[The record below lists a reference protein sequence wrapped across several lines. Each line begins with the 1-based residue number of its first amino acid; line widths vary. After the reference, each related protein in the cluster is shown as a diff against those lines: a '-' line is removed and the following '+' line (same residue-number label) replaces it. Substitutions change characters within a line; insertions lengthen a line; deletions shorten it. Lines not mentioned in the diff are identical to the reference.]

1 MIRAG
6 LPLLLALAVLAAA
19 PSPCGKERWAV
30 KVGRDAGAGKIE
42 LHAPL
47 ETTIAGMR
55 AWSAPSTLG
64 PDRVAPHETSQYS
77 LSATLSGYKL
87 EADRD
92 IHLVLS
98 DSLGATVIAEIPAP
112 ACASGSPWQSR
123 IAAARASFLRRFRVS
138 EKYRREK
145 VPVRIEGI
153 GFFDFIHGQTG
164 VAPNG
169 IEIHPVLAV
178 AFPGAR

>member
-1 MIRAG
+1 MTRLA
-6 LPLLLALAVLAAA
+6 LLLLVALAVLAAA
-19 PSPCGKERWAV
+19 ASPCGKERWAV
-30 KVGRDAGAGKIE
+30 KVGCDPGAGKIE

-47 ETTIAGMR
+47 KTTIAGMR
-55 AWSAPSTLG
+55 AWSAPRTLG

-77 LSATLSGYKL
+77 LNATLSGYKL

-98 DSLGATVIAEIPAP
+98 DSLGATVIAEIPAA

-123 IAAARASFLRRFRVS
+123 IAASRASFLRRFRVS
-138 EKYRREK
+138 ATYRRAK

-164 VAPNG
+164 VAGNG
-169 IEIHPVLAV
+169 VELHPVLAL
-178 AFPGAR
+178 AFQK